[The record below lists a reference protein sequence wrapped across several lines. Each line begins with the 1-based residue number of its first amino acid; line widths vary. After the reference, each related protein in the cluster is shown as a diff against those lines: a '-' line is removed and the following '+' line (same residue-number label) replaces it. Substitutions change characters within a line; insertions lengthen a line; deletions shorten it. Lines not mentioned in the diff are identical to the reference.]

1 MSTPPTDSKM
11 LLLSEIDSRLRIL
24 ELLIDAKSIGEALIQ
39 AEKEEILAD
48 SSKTSSSTAS
58 DALPLMTHIPQ
69 DLLSTGGQAPQTTLL
84 MQLTKIEHEVAS
96 IVSRYPELT
105 QLAENVFGFNDIY
118 GLLEETPNDSLRKCT
133 PERLLMM
140 KELVLSSLDDMAV
153 LRQRLASVSEKAHII
168 ENVSRLLVDVDVDAL
183 MKNAI
188 ARRNALDAQLRAAAT
203 LQHTLDDVA
212 AQYAQQV
219 QDANAKIISWSAT
232 IDALEKQ

>member
-1 MSTPPTDSKM
+1 
-11 LLLSEIDSRLRIL
+11 
-24 ELLIDAKSIGEALIQ
+24 
-39 AEKEEILAD
+39 
-48 SSKTSSSTAS
+48 
-58 DALPLMTHIPQ
+58 
-69 DLLSTGGQAPQTTLL
+69 

-105 QLAENVFGFNDIY
+105 QLAENVLGFNDIY

-133 PERLLMM
+133 PERLQMI

-153 LRQRLASVSEKAHII
+153 LQQRLASVSDKAHII

-183 MKNAI
+183 LKHAI
-188 ARRNALDAQLRAAAT
+188 TRRDALDAQLRAAAT
-203 LQHTLDDVA
+203 LQRTLDDVA